1 MASRHVVL
9 GYDGSS
15 TARTATDRAIRLA
28 RGNGDTD
35 IVLVCAHERPP
46 DFSGSPFLL
55 GSIDET
61 RWWRDWQRETAEDLD
76 HEAMRIRL
84 AGVDATVTCSPEDP
98 VRLLEDVAARVGAE
112 CIVVPD
118 DDEGLLHD
126 LIVGSSV
133 RRLKRTSPV
142 PVVAVRNA
150 RDRR

>member
-1 MASRHVVL
+1 MASHHVVL
-9 GYDGSS
+9 GYDGSPE
-15 TARTATDRAIRLA
+15 ARTASDRAIALA
-28 RGNGDTD
+28 QGNEDTD
-35 IVLVCAHERPP
+35 IVVVCAHERPP

-61 RWWRDWQRETAEDLD
+61 RWRREWEQETAEDLK
-76 HEAMRIRL
+76 HEATRIRL
-84 AGVDATVTCSPEDP
+84 AGVEATVTCSPEDP

-126 LIVGSSV
+126 LIIGSSV
-133 RRLKRTSPV
+133 RRLKRTSKV